1 MPRANHCLVN
11 YLVYTC
17 TACASCQ
24 AHEKLSIGEMA
35 RSMYSRSTLIQGQP
49 HERAAPSGFGHF
61 PNLRP
66 PYYFVLVFHIFVLFN
81 LCSIYYFITHI
92 SIINPLQIDIPA
104 QPQTKTPCTSTH
116 RTIMSL
122 TLGCLAITTFC
133 YINFLQIAEVL
144 ASNKIVGDA
153 AYIHF
158 NIQERYNQ
166 FCGF

>member
-1 MPRANHCLVN
+1 ML
-11 YLVYTC
+11 LVYTC
-17 TACASCQ
+17 ASCASCQ
-24 AHEKLSIGEMA
+24 APGKLSIGRNDEA
-35 RSMYSRSTLIQGQP
+35 WSMYSRSTLIQGQL
-49 HERAAPSGFGHF
+49 HEGAAPSVSGFGHF

-104 QPQTKTPCTSTH
+104 QPQTKTPCTSAH